1 MTKLLSQDTAATFK
15 ELSYFN
21 ESTKFGYQL
30 LPFRFIKLDSS
41 RYVLTNIAGE
51 YIVLSRDLLTSFIE
65 KKLTPDL
72 EIYNSLKTKHF
83 LLDNDSNVAIELLAT
98 KYRTKLVPISNFTSL
113 HMFVVTLRCDH
124 SCPYCQVSRQSEDRL
139 AYDMSEDT
147 AMKALDFTFRSPSP
161 SIKIEFQGG
170 ESLLNF
176 ELVKFIVFEAIKRN
190 EKEKRNIQFVI
201 ATNLSQINDD
211 ILQFCLKFKVL
222 ISTSLDGPEKLHNTN
237 RPRPGNN
244 SYELTQNGINR
255 VREYLGPDSVAALMT
270 TTKNS
275 FPLVEE
281 IIDEYIKSGFN
292 SIFLR
297 PLSPYGFAIKTKSFD
312 AYQIDEWLEFY
323 KRGLSYIINLN
334 KQGLL
339 FIEEY
344 TSLILTKMLTP
355 FGTSYVDLQSPSGI
369 GISAIVFNYDG
380 EVYASDESRMLAEMG
395 DKKFRI
401 GNLESNTY
409 EEIMLS
415 DALIEPIESSIA
427 ESSPG
432 CSDCGFLPYC
442 GSDPVYHYAT
452 QGDVV
457 GKKPLSSFC
466 TKNMAIFRHLIT
478 IMEDDKETADILNSW
493 VRH

>member
-1 MTKLLSQDTAATFK
+1 
-15 ELSYFN
+15 
-21 ESTKFGYQL
+21 
-30 LPFRFIKLDSS
+30 
-41 RYVLTNIAGE
+41 
-51 YIVLSRDLLTSFIE
+51 
-65 KKLTPDL
+65 
-72 EIYNSLKTKHF
+72 
-83 LLDNDSNVAIELLAT
+83 
-98 KYRTKLVPISNFTSL
+98 
-113 HMFVVTLRCDH
+113 
-124 SCPYCQVSRQSEDRL
+124 
-139 AYDMSEDT
+139 
-147 AMKALDFTFRSPSP
+147 
-161 SIKIEFQGG
+161 
-170 ESLLNF
+170 
-176 ELVKFIVFEAIKRN
+176 
-190 EKEKRNIQFVI
+190 
-201 ATNLSQINDD
+201 
-211 ILQFCLKFKVL
+211 
-222 ISTSLDGPEKLHNTN
+222 
-237 RPRPGNN
+237 
-244 SYELTQNGINR
+244 
-255 VREYLGPDSVAALMT
+255 MT